1 MPIEDEPVLHPEYP
15 IETERLLLRPITA
28 DDVDDLH
35 SYQSIPEVCRYIPP
49 EPRTREQILE
59 RIATTYRST
68 LDEAGQYLNVAAER
82 RADGRVIGDV
92 VLFWHSAEHK
102 SGEIG
107 YVFHPDVAGQGYA
120 TEACRAVLALAFDG
134 LGLHRVTARIDARN
148 EPSAALARRLG
159 MRQEAY
165 LRENEWFKGEWTDEL
180 DFAILAAEW
189 QASREG

>member
-1 MPIEDEPVLHPEYP
+1 MLHPSYP
-15 IETERLLLRPITA
+15 IETERLLLRPITP

-49 EPRTREQILE
+49 EPRTREQVLE
-59 RIATTYRST
+59 RINTTYRSA

-82 RADGRVIGDV
+82 RADGRVIGDL

-120 TEACRAVLALAFDG
+120 TEACRAVLALAVEG

-148 EPSAALARRLG
+148 RPSAALARRLG
-159 MRQEAY
+159 MRQEAH
-165 LRENEWFKGEWTDEL
+165 LIENEWFKGEWTDEI
-180 DFAILAAEW
+180 DFAILDREW
-189 QASREG
+189 QARVQG